1 MGVTGKDPSVSKIN
15 YTKFGILRHYKN
27 FLDDVSYEWVM
38 NIVMDD
44 GRVHPLAKTLPSLV
58 NNLWWYSIMRN
69 GNLDEK
75 TLGEW

>member
-1 MGVTGKDPSVSKIN
+1 MGVTCKDPSVSKIN

-58 NNLWWYSIMRN
+58 NNLWWNSIMRN